1 MAAAGQEEGRQAHGA
16 EEGLSEEGEGEEEAE
31 EEEDQERVG
40 VIMEVDGADTVSE
53 TDNSDNKANYGSNT
67 NTDGGTDDEAYV
79 AREPAVLVP
88 APDQPP
94 AGQPLLLEVDK
105 TGRMVLPASLPLVM
119 VTNARSLY
127 NKARNF
133 RKWLTEIFPD
143 MAVVAESWEYES
155 RREDLQSLLTGTPF
169 KSFSYRRPRG
179 QTRGCCALIYNDSRF
194 TVEQVHVQTEQGIE
208 TVWAMLHPRK
218 LDHKLQHV
226 KRICVASVYI
236 APRSKMK
243 AETMNHLI
251 QSIHFIRSKYDN
263 EVNFVLAG
271 DVNRTDYS
279 DVLDAYGALKQCVTV
294 GTRKE
299 ATLEIILSDLVNH
312 YHPSTVLG
320 PLKVDEDK
328 IGKDSDHN
336 IVVFAPR
343 CDANFKI
350 ERKKKIIKNSSYS

>member
-1 MAAAGQEEGRQAHGA
+1 MS
-16 EEGLSEEGEGEEEAE
+16 GLL
-31 EEEDQERVG
+31 QL
-40 VIMEVDGADTVSE
+40 DGADTVSE
-53 TDNSDNKANYGSNT
+53 SYDSNTEEDYGSSDD
-67 NTDGGTDDEAYV
+67 TDGGTDDEAYV
-79 AREPAVLVP
+79 QREPAVLVP
-88 APDQPP
+88 AAAQPP
-94 AGQPLLLEVDK
+94 AGQPLLLEVDE
-105 TGRMVLPASLPLVM
+105 TGMMVLPASLPLVM

-143 MAVVAESWEYES
+143 IAIVAESWEYES

-179 QTRGCCALIYNDSRF
+179 QTGGCCALIYNDSRF
-194 TVEQVHVQTEQGIE
+194 TVEQVHVQSEEGIE
-208 TVWAMLHPRK
+208 TVWAMLHPRN

-243 AETMNHLI
+243 AQIMNHQI
-251 QSIHFIRSKYDN
+251 QSIHSIRSKYDN
-263 EVNFVLAG
+263 NVNFLLAG
-271 DVNRTDYS
+271 DVNRMDYS
-279 DVLDAYGALKQCVTV
+279 DILDAYGALKQCVTV

-299 ATLEIILSDLVNH
+299 ATLEIILSDLANH
-312 YHPSTVLG
+312 YHPTTVGG

-336 IVVFAPR
+336 IVIFAPKSNP
-343 CDANFKI
+343 NFKI
-350 ERKKKIIKNSSYS
+350 ERKKKIIHIRPVPHKSQVLLRKYKINVGKIFFMSLT